1 MASSAQKDAEISLTD
16 RGPMDRGLTDRGPM
30 DRNPRVPPHN
40 DEAEQA
46 SLGAMLLDEDA
57 IATVIQYLRPDD
69 YYSNANRRVYAAILS
84 LFNQGRK
91 ADIITV
97 IGELRHAGELDQS
110 GGPSYVASLTNVVPS
125 SANVDYYAKIVQDCS
140 LRRSLIKV
148 ANEVSASSF
157 NESVD
162 SRNLL
167 EETQQRIF
175 ELTED
180 RKPLSFKSAK
190 EIIPKTIETLEKLYN
205 SKEPFT
211 GVPSGFEDL
220 DAMTFGFQPS
230 ELIIIGARP
239 SMGKTA
245 LALTMAANMS
255 INNKSRRIP
264 VAFFTLEMSDMA
276 LMQRLISAEA
286 NIASG
291 KIRSGLLKPSDF
303 HSLMEAA
310 GRIYDAPLYIVDM
323 PNMKLL
329 DLRAQARRLRVQ
341 QKVEIIFIDYL
352 TLISSDNY
360 QLPRH
365 EQIAEVS
372 RSLKSLARELNIP
385 IVALSQV
392 RRDAE
397 GKQPNLSDIRESGSI
412 EQDADL
418 VMFLHRQ
425 RESDKKPSERENEES
440 GKTQLIIAKQ
450 RNGPVGIV
458 EIMFIPGTTKFE
470 SMTKNY

>member
-1 MASSAQKDAEISLTD
+1 
-16 RGPMDRGLTDRGPM
+16 
-30 DRNPRVPPHN
+30 
-40 DEAEQA
+40 
-46 SLGAMLLDEDA
+46 
-57 IATVIQYLRPDD
+57 
-69 YYSNANRRVYAAILS
+69 
-84 LFNQGRK
+84 
-91 ADIITV
+91 
-97 IGELRHAGELDQS
+97 
-110 GGPSYVASLTNVVPS
+110 
-125 SANVDYYAKIVQDCS
+125 
-140 LRRSLIKV
+140 
-148 ANEVSASSF
+148 
-157 NESVD
+157 
-162 SRNLL
+162 
-167 EETQQRIF
+167 
-175 ELTED
+175 
-180 RKPLSFKSAK
+180 
-190 EIIPKTIETLEKLYN
+190 
-205 SKEPFT
+205 
-211 GVPSGFEDL
+211 
-220 DAMTFGFQPS
+220 MTFGFQPS

-245 LALTMAANMS
+245 LALTMAANIS
-255 INNKSRRIP
+255 IHNKGRRIP

-286 NIASG
+286 NIESG

-360 QLPRH
+360 QIPRH

-412 EQDADL
+412 EQDADV

-425 RESDKKPSERENEES
+425 RDSDKKPAEREKDETT

-470 SMTKNY
+470 SMTKIY